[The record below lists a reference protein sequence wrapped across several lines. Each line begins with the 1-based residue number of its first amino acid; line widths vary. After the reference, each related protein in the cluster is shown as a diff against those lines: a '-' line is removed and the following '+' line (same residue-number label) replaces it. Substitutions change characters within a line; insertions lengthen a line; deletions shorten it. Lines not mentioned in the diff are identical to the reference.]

1 VLFGDSSVGEVY
13 WDAGCLLAAA
23 LMCFVIVKHVA
34 GFRWG
39 IAAAA
44 MTLATFTMSSIW
56 YLIGRGL
63 SEISAVGWMSCAV
76 LLLMRARLGEQRAA
90 VAAGLFAVLMFYTRL
105 NHLLLAGFLLA
116 CLLPTRTPA
125 AARDII
131 SAIRRTRIRPA
142 LTYAVVTVIG
152 VVMFA
157 AHTWWYAGHFS
168 VVYGTSFE
176 VQQTGLHLT
185 TIASRDVWMKIGE
198 AFAAQLSMREPAA
211 IDPRSA
217 LVVAGAVLSILA
229 LAQLRYARRL
239 PASLAL
245 LTVGA
250 IAGSFVAHTHEYP
263 GRMAVHV
270 VPFAVGMSAC
280 AASQLLHAWT
290 RRRHHAVAGAPSL
303 AM

>member
-1 VLFGDSSVGEVY
+1 MGARRRRL
-13 WDAGCLLAAA
+13 DA
-23 LMCFVIVKHVA
+23 
-34 GFRWG
+34 RD
-39 IAAAA
+39 
-44 MTLATFTMSSIW
+44 FTISSIW

-76 LLLMRARLGEQRAA
+76 MLLMRARLGSMPAA
-90 VAAGLFAVLMFYTRL
+90 FAAGFFAVLMFYTRL
-105 NHLLLAGFLLA
+105 NHLLLAVFLLA

-125 AARDII
+125 AVRELLP
-131 SAIRRTRIRPA
+131 AIRRTRVRPA
-142 LTYAVVTVIG
+142 MARGCDRARCLSVRD
-152 VVMFA
+152 
-157 AHTWWYAGHFS
+157 AHRWYAGHFS

-176 VQQTGLHLT
+176 VQQTGLRVT
-185 TIASRDVWMKIGE
+185 TIASPAVWMKIGE

-217 LVVAGAVLSILA
+217 LVVAGAALSVLA
-229 LAQLRYARRL
+229 LLQVRFVKRL

-245 LTVGA
+245 LTVGT

-280 AASQLLHAWT
+280 AASQLLHAWK
-290 RRRHHAVAGAPSL
+290 RRGDHAVAGAPSL